1 MQFYRLARTA
11 PICCITFRTKPSIN
25 RHWNEMLLLWWLY
38 SAVLKC
44 YQQRAISRSARANHK
59 RKPDRNRF
67 GMCRWRNANNFFRNC
82 VRSSIIYSFRLSRTF
97 LRRSGKCLTLITS
110 THVASTGARKRFLKK
125 NFFVVFLFHN
135 DLNRHFL
142 EELFLFRRLLLKY
155 SYSLHIWRFSPF
167 RYSHIY
173 CWNFAVFFSA
183 HDSVTRKNSRLTGEA
198 PDCLALSLSYMRCF
212 LSFS

>member
-38 SAVLKC
+38 SAVMKC

-97 LRRSGKCLTLITS
+97 SRRSGKCLTLITS

-125 NFFVVFLFHN
+125 KFFVVFLFHN
-135 DLNRHFL
+135 DDSVRGAFSITAFALEIFL
-142 EELFLFRRLLLKY
+142 
-155 SYSLHIWRFSPF
+155 YSLHIWRFSPF

-183 HDSVTRKNSRLTGEA
+183 HDSVTRKNLRFTGEA
-198 PDCLALSLSYMRCF
+198 PDCLALSPSYMRCF